1 MPWSLEQCN
10 EAECCA
16 QEGSR
21 LQQRCA
27 QRSMLSSGRQQ
38 AAPCAS
44 VAPGCVSATL
54 SSEVRMHSSF
64 TAECLCRSPF

>member
-27 QRSMLSSGRQQ
+27 QRSMLSSKRQQ

-44 VAPGCVSATL
+44 VGTWLCQRHVELRGQNAL
-54 SSEVRMHSSF
+54 KFHS
-64 TAECLCRSPF
+64 